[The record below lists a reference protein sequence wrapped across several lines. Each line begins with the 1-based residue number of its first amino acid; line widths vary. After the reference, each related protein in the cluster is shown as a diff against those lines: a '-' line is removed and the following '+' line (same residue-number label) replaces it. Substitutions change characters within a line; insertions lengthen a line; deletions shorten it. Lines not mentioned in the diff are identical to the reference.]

1 MSVSKTVAA
10 DAVVSF
16 EKPEKQA
23 ACEPGAV
30 QQESQNVEP
39 LRWSRSSRS
48 SQSERLGERE
58 RIASMRPFVGAL
70 ARSTRRVTVASVE
83 LPFGETGATIQ
94 IFMRISNTYN

>member
-1 MSVSKTVAA
+1 MKILTMSVSKTVDA

-30 QQESQNVEP
+30 QQDSQNVEP

-58 RIASMRPFVGAL
+58 NCEHAAVRRSLGSLDAPRNGGVG
-70 ARSTRRVTVASVE
+70 
-83 LPFGETGATIQ
+83 
-94 IFMRISNTYN
+94 